1 MYSWYTTDGT
11 YQGGVEDF
19 KAAWTVVAKAVA
31 DNDKVKMFV
40 SRPRSVPTGN
50 VCLL

>member
-1 MYSWYTTDGT
+1 MCSWYTTDGT

-40 SRPRSVPTGN
+40 SRS
-50 VCLL
+50 